1 MSSNKGLV
9 ADLNEIKDNLAKENP
24 LDRRIY
30 EFCENF
36 EKPESAEDFLDM
48 FVRPFA
54 IEQKCKTEYKE
65 KKNQTLQ
72 KMKKAAAQ
80 RQKEADIQKRKAEH
94 EALRRTLPD
103 WIWIDDKGKQ
113 KLDEPAFIKNFS
125 FEHQLKYFSGCF
137 YGVDGLITNL
147 AISQM
152 VQGILSEYFTE
163 KLAQTTRRI
172 IEGLQNYCYCKEV
185 KPPTDRIHI
194 KNGFLKTD
202 NNGLFTEFI
211 PHREFCLNRL
221 SAAYSEEKQ
230 TPERF
235 LNFLNELLKTEDIR
249 TVQQFLGYCLL
260 PTNCLQLCLILNGAG
275 GEGKSQL
282 GYILA
287 DILGELNL
295 IQSKL
300 QRVQERFGMANCAN
314 KLVYLDD
321 DLDGKALVE
330 TGNFKTLVTS
340 KGKLEAEVK
349 GVQQNSS
356 QFYTRFICFGNKV
369 LQALYDQS
377 DGFYRRL
384 LILVVKPR
392 DKSRK
397 AVRDLGDIILR
408 EEKEAIFQWMV
419 DGLND
424 LIASGW
430 RLYVSESSK
439 AISEALKRE
448 SDTIDTFFTD
458 NPDIILG
465 QGGEIHTTALY
476 NEYVYFCGDNAL
488 KPVSETNF
496 SRIISER
503 QNRYQI
509 EKANQL
515 VINRKR
521 ARGYKGIRFLKIHTT
536 STNDCAEYDNKGII
550 SVI

>member
-1 MSSNKGLV
+1 MSSNKGLIE
-9 ADLNEIKDNLAKENP
+9 DFDFIKDELAQKNP

-36 EKPESAEDFLDM
+36 DKPESAEDFLEM
-48 FVRPFA
+48 FVLPFA
-54 IEQKCKTEYKE
+54 KENKCLTDYRQKKR
-65 KKNQTLQ
+65 QTLR
-72 KMKKAAAQ
+72 KIEKAAEQ
-80 RQKEADIQKRKAEH
+80 RQKEADIQKRMAEH
-94 EALRRTLPD
+94 EALRQTLPE
-103 WIWIDDKGKQ
+103 WIWIDDKGRQ
-113 KLDEPAFIKNFS
+113 KLDEAAFIKSFS
-125 FEHQLKYFSGCF
+125 SEHQLKYFSGCF

-172 IEGLQNYCYCKEV
+172 IEGLQNCCYCKEV
-185 KPPTDRIHI
+185 EPPTDRIHI

-202 NNGLFTEFI
+202 KDGLFTEFI
-211 PHREFCLNRL
+211 PHKEFCLNRL
-221 SAAYSEEKQ
+221 NIAFSEKKQ
-230 TPERF
+230 PPKRF
-235 LNFLNELLKTEDIR
+235 LSFLDELLKPEDIR
-249 TVQQFLGYCLL
+249 TVQQFLGYCLI
-260 PTNCLQLCLILNGAG
+260 PTNRLQLCLILNGAG

-287 DILGELNL
+287 NILGEENL
-295 IQSKL
+295 IQNNVQS
-300 QRVQERFGMANCAN
+300 VQERFGMANCAN

-349 GVQQNSS
+349 GVQQNSG
-356 QFYTRFICFGNKV
+356 QFYVRFFCLGNNP
-369 LQALYDQS
+369 LQSLYDKS
-377 DGFYRRL
+377 DGFRRRR
-384 LILVVKPR
+384 LILVTRPR
-392 DKSRK
+392 DKNRK
-397 AVRDLGDIILR
+397 TVRDLGDIILSD
-408 EEKEAIFQWMV
+408 EKEAVFQWMV

-430 RLYVSESSK
+430 NLYISESSK
-439 AISEALKRE
+439 AISEALMRE
-448 SDTIDTFFTD
+448 NDTVDIFFTD

-509 EKANQL
+509 ERVNQL

-521 ARGYKGIRFLKIHTT
+521 ARGYKGIRFLKIHKT
-536 STNDCAEYDNKGII
+536 STNDCAEYDNKSLI

>member
-1 MSSNKGLV
+1 MSSNKGLIE
-9 ADLNEIKDNLAKENP
+9 DFDFIKDELAQKNP

-36 EKPESAEDFLDM
+36 DKPESAEDFLEM
-48 FVRPFA
+48 FVLPFA
-54 IEQKCKTEYKE
+54 IEKKCKTEYRE
-65 KKNQTLQ
+65 KKKQTLR
-72 KMKKAAAQ
+72 KIEKAAAQ

-94 EALRRTLPD
+94 EALRQTLPD

-113 KLDEPAFIKNFS
+113 RLNEPAFIKSFS
-125 FEHQLKYFSGCF
+125 STHQLKYFSGCF

-185 KPPTDRIHI
+185 EPQTDRIHI
-194 KNGFLKTD
+194 KNGFLKAD
-202 NNGLFTEFI
+202 KDGLFTEFI
-211 PHREFCLNRL
+211 PHKEFCLNRL
-221 SAAYSEEKQ
+221 NASLPEQKQ
-230 TPERF
+230 TPKRF
-235 LNFLNELLKTEDIR
+235 LSFLNELLKPEDIR

-397 AVRDLGDIILR
+397 TVRDLGNIILKD
-408 EEKEAIFQWMV
+408 EKEAIFQWMV

-430 RLYVSESSK
+430 HLYVSESSK
-439 AISEALKRE
+439 AISEALMRE
-448 SDTIDTFFTD
+448 NDTVDIFFTD

-465 QGGEIHTTALY
+465 QGGEMHTTALY

-488 KPVSETNF
+488 KPVNETSF

-503 QNRYQI
+503 QSRYQI
-509 EKANQL
+509 EKVNQL

-521 ARGYKGIRFLKIHTT
+521 ARGYRGIRFLKIHTT
-536 STNDCAEYDNKGII
+536 STNDCAEYDGKGLI